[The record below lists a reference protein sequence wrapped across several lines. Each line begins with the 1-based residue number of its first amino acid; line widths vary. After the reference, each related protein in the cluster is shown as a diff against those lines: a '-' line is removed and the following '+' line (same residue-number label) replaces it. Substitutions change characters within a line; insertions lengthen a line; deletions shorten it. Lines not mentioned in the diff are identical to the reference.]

1 MVAYDLL
8 ARWVFLASSVALC
21 FGSAFYR
28 SVVVFEWE
36 VDAVGEFWESGMD
49 EAGDFS
55 LDRLEAGLGEA
66 NALRASEVVRGDD
79 EVDMGAVGI
88 EVRLGECEGVWGA
101 LLQVESGDS
110 FSDLGGY
117 EMSVV

>member
-1 MVAYDLL
+1 M
-8 ARWVFLASSVALC
+8 
-21 FGSAFYR
+21 
-28 SVVVFEWE
+28 
-36 VDAVGEFWESGMD
+36 GEFWESGMD

-88 EVRLGECEGVWGA
+88 EVCLGECEGVWGA
-101 LLQVESGDS
+101 LLQVESSDG
-110 FSDLGGY
+110 FCDLGGD
-117 EMSVV
+117 VLAIF